1 MANNSNSSAPVTVAN
16 AINDLLVDALA
27 PVHLDILNES
37 HMHNVPANSE
47 THFKVI
53 VVSDGFVDQSL
64 VQRHRSINKL
74 LADQLAGPVHALSL
88 HTHTAQEWSDK
99 GGRVPS
105 SPPCRGG
112 SAG

>member
-1 MANNSNSSAPVTVAN
+1 MSAAPNLVAP
-16 AINDLLVDALA
+16 AINDILVDALT
-27 PVHLDILNES
+27 PVHLDIINES
-37 HMHNVPANSE
+37 DSHNVPANSE

-53 VVSDGFVDQSL
+53 VVSDEFNDQSL

-74 LADQLAGPVHALSL
+74 LSEQLAGPVHALSM

-99 GGRVPS
+99 GGVVPQ

-112 SAG
+112 GVA